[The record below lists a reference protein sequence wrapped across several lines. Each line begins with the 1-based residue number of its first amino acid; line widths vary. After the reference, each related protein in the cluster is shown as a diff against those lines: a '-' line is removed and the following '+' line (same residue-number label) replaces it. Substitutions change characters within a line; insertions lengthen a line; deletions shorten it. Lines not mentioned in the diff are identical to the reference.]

1 MLFITSKIGNGAQMP
16 RSSFLPGGL
25 TAYALRQTS
34 TSISIAARWDFA
46 SQSKSA
52 RQRLQKVSNFWPYCH
67 RVFLIL
73 IKLPSQAAGSE
84 EKVDPLRQNGTAHLD
99 ANINDPDG
107 SACGS
112 KACFKDGAFCCLLGC
127 GDLSLRL
134 IKETYDDYFKNQ
146 ETGHTMV
153 DMPTGK
159 DDTLRLQWVTAIQT
173 PVPAMAVAFWRSRVV
188 HNKAPDVKGFRFGS
202 YSIMPPKNP
211 RDALGL
217 NWRCVGTER
226 PSFGE
231 ELHSAAL
238 KSALTS
244 NKYTSFTKE
253 EWLRFRISGLHK
265 RHFIQKGKKFFQPV
279 VPGQDRE
286 NIWHC
291 MQTGQMPD
299 NYPSGPEKGSPEES
313 TISGRGGPAKR
324 DFNMINK

>member
-112 KACFKDGAFCCLLGC
+112 KACFKDGAFVVFSGAETCRC
-127 GDLSLRL
+127 GSLRRPM
-134 IKETYDDYFKNQ
+134 T
-146 ETGHTMV
+146 T
-153 DMPTGK
+153 
-159 DDTLRLQWVTAIQT
+159 TLRIKKQDILWWTCRQAKTI
-173 PVPAMAVAFWRSRVV
+173 
-188 HNKAPDVKGFRFGS
+188 
-202 YSIMPPKNP
+202 
-211 RDALGL
+211 
-217 NWRCVGTER
+217 RCACNG
-226 PSFGE
+226 
-231 ELHSAAL
+231 
-238 KSALTS
+238 
-244 NKYTSFTKE
+244 
-253 EWLRFRISGLHK
+253 
-265 RHFIQKGKKFFQPV
+265 
-279 VPGQDRE
+279 
-286 NIWHC
+286 
-291 MQTGQMPD
+291 
-299 NYPSGPEKGSPEES
+299 
-313 TISGRGGPAKR
+313 
-324 DFNMINK
+324 